1 MAGWGNNNGRTNF
14 CAARRTSAGHE
25 RDEGEREAERE
36 EEDEEEARFH
46 DTAREEEGRI
56 PEAPWE
62 QRERMSTEGFESA
75 DAEREERYNK
85 DTRRAQ
91 LGQ

>member
-25 RDEGEREAERE
+25 KDEREREAERE

-46 DTAREEEGRI
+46 DTAREEDGRI
-56 PEAPWE
+56 PKHRGNSG
-62 QRERMSTEGFESA
+62 RECPR
-75 DAEREERYNK
+75 K
-85 DTRRAQ
+85 DSRAQ
-91 LGQ
+91 MPRGKRGIIRTLVEHS